1 MNKLCGVFRTPRLP
15 ASSAPHLC
23 LRYKPGARGGDH
35 RTPVIRMRRETR
47 AIMLC
52 VTVDKKRQNKR

>member
-15 ASSAPHLC
+15 ASSAPHLY

-35 RTPVIRMRRETR
+35 RTPVIRMRKRNAR
-47 AIMLC
+47 NYALC
-52 VTVDKKRQNKR
+52 YSG